1 MATYIVK
8 VPVASFLVFKVEA
21 KDEEEAKEI
30 VGNGDGEEVSLPLD
44 GSWDE
49 DSNNW
54 EVSEVEEKEDE

>member
-8 VPVASFLVFKVEA
+8 IPTSSFIVFKVEA
-21 KDEEEAKEI
+21 ENEEEAKEI

-54 EVSEVEEKEDE
+54 EVSEVEEKENE